1 MIRRHASPTMNRD
14 QSAKVTRAWEAFLS
28 GQHVPDAGMRHLV
41 LASWQRSH
49 LQQVD
54 PKLSKAPVD
63 TDRLFR
69 ARSAHS
75 ELIESAAP
83 VLCDTERHLRDAGVI
98 VLLCSPSGQILELH
112 GSQKVVDLGLD
123 ANITPGGIWRE
134 DVCGTNA
141 VGTAIMVDQPIQL
154 SGPEH
159 FCEGVKH
166 WSCAASLIKD
176 PIDGQLLGA
185 LDLSYNNARLD
196 VHALPL
202 VISAARRIEAN
213 LYGREMKR
221 QHFLLESY
229 VDRYAHR
236 PHDGLLLLDHRGR
249 LLRWNENAP
258 LALARRGIT
267 LALKRGAALKEG
279 LVARGRIEDRCDPE
293 LPSWITPDWV
303 QPLFLDGHRAGSV
316 VIVPVQ
322 QTARLVTPSANNSDH
337 GHGVGDARLAGHRG
351 LGMRRAIEQA
361 ERVAALEIPLLI
373 EGETGTG
380 KELLA
385 REIHQRSGRR
395 GKSFIAVNCG
405 AIPRELLASELF
417 GHMEGAFT
425 GARRGGHAGKFEQAH
440 GGTLF
445 LDELGELPLD
455 LQPYL
460 LRAIECKEVVRL
472 GSAGSKPIDVRII
485 AATNRSLR
493 AQMACGQFRDDLFYR
508 FHVSIVLP
516 PLRERGEDMD
526 RYIAHCLEE
535 LARRH
540 GLHRSLSPRLVSALK
555 RHSFPGNLREMHNL
569 VEQMAIMSD
578 RSELELSDLPEP
590 LFSQLGQPDLVDGL
604 PTEGP
609 PSLRHGERQAILKA
623 LGAERGHRGRA
634 AQRLGISR
642 TTLYRRL
649 IEYGVIEEPATDRDT
664 AESARA
670 SLPQAPRALQ

>member
-1 MIRRHASPTMNRD
+1 MNHRNASPPMDLN
-14 QSAKVTRAWEAFLS
+14 QSTKITRAWEAFLS
-28 GQHVPDAGMRHLV
+28 GQHVPEAGMRRMV

-49 LQQVD
+49 SQQVD
-54 PKLSKAPVD
+54 PKLSRAPVD
-63 TDRLFR
+63 TDRLVR
-69 ARSAHS
+69 AQSAHS

-83 VLCDTERHLRDAGVI
+83 ILCDTERHLREAGVI
-98 VLLCSPSGQILELH
+98 VLLCSPSGQILELR
-112 GSQKVVDLGLD
+112 GSRKILDLGLD
-123 ANITPGGIWRE
+123 ANITPGGLWHE

-154 SGPEH
+154 YGPEH
-159 FCEGVKH
+159 FCEGIKR
-166 WSCAASLIKD
+166 WTCAASLIKD
-176 PIDGQLLGA
+176 PVDGRLLGA
-185 LDLSYNNARLD
+185 LDLSYNDARLD

-221 QHFLLESY
+221 QHFLLENY

-236 PHDGLLLLDHRGR
+236 PHDGLLLLDRCGR
-249 LLRWNENAP
+249 LLRWNEHAP
-258 LALARRGIT
+258 TALARLGIT
-267 LALKRGAALKEG
+267 LPLKRGTMLEEG
-279 LVARGRIEDRCDPE
+279 LATRGGIEDRCGPE
-293 LPSWITPDWV
+293 LPAWIKPDWV
-303 QPLFLDGHRAGSV
+303 HPLVLDGHRAGSV

-322 QTARLVTPSANNSDH
+322 AAARLVASSGNSADH
-337 GHGVGDARLAGHRG
+337 GHGACDARLAGHRS
-351 LGMRRAIEQA
+351 LGMRRALEQA

-380 KELLA
+380 KEVLA

-395 GKSFIAVNCG
+395 GKPFIAVNCG

-417 GHMEGAFT
+417 GHTEGAFT

-460 LRAIECKEVVRL
+460 LRAIECKELVRL
-472 GSAGSKPIDVRII
+472 GSASSRPIDVRII

-493 AQMACGQFRDDLFYR
+493 KQMACGQFRDDLFYR

-516 PLRERGEDMD
+516 PLRERREDMD

-540 GLHRSLSPRLVSALK
+540 GLHRSLHPRLISALK
-555 RHSFPGNLREMHNL
+555 RHSFPGNLRELHNL
-569 VEQMAIMSD
+569 VEQMAVMSD
-578 RSELELSDLPEP
+578 RSELDLPDLPEP
-590 LFSQLGQPDLVDGL
+590 LCSQLGQSDPVDAA
-604 PTEGP
+604 PQ
-609 PSLRHGERQAILKA
+609 SLRRSERQAIFKA
-623 LGAERGHRGRA
+623 LSAERGHRGRA

-649 IEYGVIEEPATDRDT
+649 IAYGVIDEPVADLDT
-664 AESARA
+664 ADSARP
-670 SLPQAPRALQ
+670 SMPQAPRALQ

>member
-1 MIRRHASPTMNRD
+1 MNHRNASPTMDRD
-14 QSAKVTRAWEAFLS
+14 QSTRITRAWETLLS
-28 GQHVPDAGMRHLV
+28 GEQVPDAGMRHLV

-49 LQQVD
+49 SQQVD

-63 TDRLFR
+63 PDRLVR

-83 VLCDTERHLRDAGVI
+83 ILSDTERHLHEAGVI
-98 VLLCSPSGQILELH
+98 VLLCSPSGQILELR
-112 GSQKVVDLGLD
+112 GSRKALDLGLD
-123 ANITPGGIWRE
+123 ANITPGGIWHE
-134 DVCGTNA
+134 NVCGTNA

-159 FCEGVKH
+159 FCEGIKR
-166 WSCAASLIKD
+166 WTCAASLIKD
-176 PIDGQLLGA
+176 PVDGQLLGA
-185 LDLSYNNARLD
+185 LDLSYNDARLD

-202 VISAARRIEAN
+202 VISAAKRIEAS
-213 LYGREMKR
+213 LYGRELKR

-229 VDRYAHR
+229 LDCHARY
-236 PHDGLLLLDHRGR
+236 PHDGLLLLDRRGR
-249 LLRWNENAP
+249 LLRWNEHAP
-258 LALARRGIT
+258 VALAHRGIT
-267 LALKRGAALKEG
+267 VALKRGTALEAG
-279 LVARGRIEDRCDPE
+279 LVARGRIEDRGGPE
-293 LPSWITPDWV
+293 LPSWIRPDWV
-303 QPLFLDGHRAGSV
+303 HPLVLDGHRAGSV

-322 QTARLVTPSANNSDH
+322 QAASLLAPSRNSTDH
-337 GHGVGDARLAGHRG
+337 GHGVGDARLAGHRS

-361 ERVAALEIPLLI
+361 ERVAALEIPVLI

-380 KELLA
+380 KEVLA
-385 REIHQRSGRR
+385 REIHQRSHRR
-395 GKSFIAVNCG
+395 GKPFIAVNCG

-417 GHMEGAFT
+417 GHVEGAFT

-460 LRAIECKEVVRL
+460 LRAIECKELVRL
-472 GSAGSKPIDVRII
+472 GGASSKPIDVRII

-540 GLHRSLSPRLVSALK
+540 GLHRSLSPRLVAALK
-555 RHSFPGNLREMHNL
+555 RHAFPGNLRELHNL
-569 VEQMAIMSD
+569 VEQMAVMSD
-578 RSELELSDLPEP
+578 RSELDLSDLPEP
-590 LFSQLGQPDLVDGL
+590 LFSQLGRSGPASI
-604 PTEGP
+604 PSTEGP
-609 PSLRHGERQAILKA
+609 QSLRHGERQAILKA
-623 LGAERGHRGRA
+623 LSAERGHRGRA
-634 AQRLGISR
+634 ARRLGISR

-649 IEYGVIEEPATDRDT
+649 IEYGVIEEPAADLDT
-664 AESARA
+664 AESARPA
-670 SLPQAPRALQ
+670 MPQAPRALQ

>member
-1 MIRRHASPTMNRD
+1 MNHRSAAPPMDRD
-14 QSAKVTRAWEAFLS
+14 QSTKIMRAWEAFLS
-28 GQHVPDAGMRHLV
+28 GEHVPDAGMRHLV

-49 LQQVD
+49 SHRVD

-63 TDRLFR
+63 TDRLAR

-83 VLCDTERHLRDAGVI
+83 ILCDTERHLHEAGVI
-98 VLLCSPSGQILELH
+98 VLLCSPSGQILELR
-112 GSQKVVDLGLD
+112 GSRKILDLGLD
-123 ANITPGGIWRE
+123 ANITPGGVWHE

-141 VGTAIMVDQPIQL
+141 VGTAITVDRPIQL
-154 SGPEH
+154 HGPEH
-159 FCEGVKH
+159 FCEGIKR
-166 WSCAASLIKD
+166 WTCAASLIKD
-176 PIDGQLLGA
+176 PVDGHLLGA
-185 LDLSYNNARLD
+185 LDLSYNEARLD
-196 VHALPL
+196 AHALPL
-202 VISAARRIEAN
+202 VISAARRIEAH

-236 PHDGLLLLDHRGR
+236 LHDGLLLLDRRGR
-249 LLRWNENAP
+249 VLRWNENAP
-258 LALARRGIT
+258 MALARRGIT
-267 LALKRGAALKEG
+267 VALKRGAALEEG
-279 LVARGRIEDRCDPE
+279 LVARGGIEDRCDAE
-293 LPSWITPDWV
+293 LPLWITPDWV
-303 QPLFLDGHRAGSV
+303 HPLFLDGHRAGSV

-322 QTARLVTPSANNSDH
+322 AAARLVAPSGNTTDRRH
-337 GHGVGDARLAGHRG
+337 DVCDARLAGHRS
-351 LGMRRAIEQA
+351 LGMRRVLEQA
-361 ERVAALEIPLLI
+361 ERIAALEIPVLI

-380 KELLA
+380 KEVLA
-385 REIHQRSGRR
+385 RDIHQRSGRR
-395 GKSFIAVNCG
+395 GKPFVAVNCG

-460 LRAIECKEVVRL
+460 LRVIECKELVRL
-472 GSAGSKPIDVRII
+472 GSASSKSIDVRII

-493 AQMACGQFRDDLFYR
+493 TQMASGQFRDDLFYR

-526 RYIAHCLEE
+526 RYIAHSLEE

-555 RHSFPGNLREMHNL
+555 RHPFPGNLRELHNL
-569 VEQMAIMSD
+569 VEQMAVMSD
-578 RSELELSDLPEP
+578 RSELDLSDLPEP
-590 LFSQLGQPDLVDGL
+590 LCSQLVRSDHVDGL
-604 PTEGP
+604 PMERP
-609 PSLRHGERQAILKA
+609 QSLRHGERQAILKV
-623 LGAERGHRGRA
+623 LSAERGHRGRA

-649 IEYGVIEEPATDRDT
+649 IAYGVIDEPAADLDT
-664 AESARA
+664 ADSARP
-670 SLPQAPRALQ
+670 SMPQAPRALQ